1 MIFHGVISQ
10 ITGLSV
16 SGLRMQA
23 AGAIITIPRVKR
35 GENNV
40 CSKIKLFAA
49 RTTIYS
55 ELINANAKI
64 IFLLSVATINLDSG
78 LVKRQQL

>member
-1 MIFHGVISQ
+1 MIFRGVISQ

-23 AGAIITIPRVKR
+23 AGAIITIPRVR
-35 GENNV
+35 RAGNNV
-40 CSKIKLFAA
+40 CSKIKLFGAT
-49 RTTIYS
+49 TTIYS
-55 ELINANAKI
+55 GLINTNAKI
-64 IFLLSVATINLDSG
+64 IFFLSVATINLDSG